1 MVLPG
6 SHGAHPDGF
15 GTLPALPP
23 PTEETWQIGDREV
36 VCSVYL
42 EGEKLEGSVDGSDRS
57 PNNEE
62 RNGILGRILIGVV
75 IGVILVIWLMVSCVQ
90 MIF

>member
-42 EGEKLEGSVDGSDRS
+42 EGEKLEGSVDGSDR
-57 PNNEE
+57 
-62 RNGILGRILIGVV
+62 
-75 IGVILVIWLMVSCVQ
+75 
-90 MIF
+90 